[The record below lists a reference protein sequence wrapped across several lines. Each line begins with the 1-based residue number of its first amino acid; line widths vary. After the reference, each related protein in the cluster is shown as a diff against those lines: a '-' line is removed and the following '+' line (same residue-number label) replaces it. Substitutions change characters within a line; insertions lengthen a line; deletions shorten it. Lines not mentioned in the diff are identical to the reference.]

1 MRTAWL
7 LVKVAI
13 CSTHPPRNAKPY
25 RPNATTPLVT
35 VLNRV
40 PPAIDT
46 VTSTLLPWN
55 PGANSNHGLL
65 VIEAGVER
73 VAFGGYMTRMGGID
87 QEGLAVY
94 KAPHLP

>member
-1 MRTAWL
+1 M
-7 LVKVAI
+7 
-13 CSTHPPRNAKPY
+13 
-25 RPNATTPLVT
+25 
-35 VLNRV
+35 
-40 PPAIDT
+40 
-46 VTSTLLPWN
+46 PWN

-94 KAPHLP
+94 RAPRLP